1 MRSGGA
7 IVITPAALALG
18 GCALFV
24 SLDGFSEGEEETAS
38 ALDAG
43 GDGSDVEAGGDGGP
57 SAATGF
63 CASLVPPPTFCNDFD
78 HGRGEAFGW
87 TKVETDLPAATALVD
102 TSDSVSAPGSMLFS
116 VPPSTLSGG
125 ALRHHRRRDTG
136 LTPSQEV
143 RAAYKLR
150 VEATDKSRNIRAS
163 TLTFES
169 SAGRDYFYI
178 NVTDQV
184 VRLQEQ
190 FYRAGAA
197 DADPSVTTL
206 LSSSFAPGA
215 WHRIE
220 LRVTVE
226 PPAIVVAI
234 DGADAMT
241 PRSVVAERLAAQ
253 VAFSISTT
261 SYSSQSTSIEAT
273 RYRFDDFVIDVR

>member
-7 IVITPAALALG
+7 LVITSAALALG

-24 SLDGFSEGEEETAS
+24 SLDGFSEGEEETTS
-38 ALDAG
+38 AADAG
-43 GDGSDVEAGGDGGP
+43 GDVVVAEAGDGGA

-87 TKVETDLPAATALVD
+87 TKVETDLPAATALID
-102 TSDSVSAPGSMLFS
+102 TSDSVSAPGSMVFA
-116 VPPSTLSGG
+116 VPPSTLAGG

-136 LTPSQEV
+136 LTPSREV

-169 SAGRDYFYI
+169 SAGRDYFYV
-178 NVTDQV
+178 NVTDQA

-190 FYRAGAA
+190 FYPAGAA

-206 LSSSFAPGA
+206 LSSSFAPGV
-215 WHRIE
+215 WHQIE
-220 LRVTVE
+220 IRVTVQ

-234 DGADAMT
+234 DGADAMA
-241 PRSVVAERLAAQ
+241 PRSLVAERLAGP
-253 VAFSISTT
+253 VALSISTT

-273 RYRFDDFVIDVR
+273 RYRFDDFVLDVR